1 MSSRHPLTLAL
12 LVLTAAFAVRAG
24 SAVWW
29 QQRLAANSQAFAMGD
44 SDSYW
49 HLASTIAAGEPYQY
63 HSPEAQIFR
72 APGYP
77 YILSWLIDSP
87 KGSVGTA
94 EKSGP
99 ETKPGQESHSRI
111 LAARLLGS
119 LFGTLTVGLVMLI
132 SWQLAGSQ
140 VALLGGILAA
150 VYPGAI
156 AMSIL
161 VLSEAPFQLCMM
173 LTLGCLAQQ
182 YLPLKTGLIENT
194 QDKAG
199 QDKAAKH
206 KDGQGRGWYY
216 FTAWLAGCAA
226 ALGTLLRPSW
236 LLFLPFYFALRI
248 LLGPQRG
255 RQFCAALTAGLAMA
269 IVLTPWWLRNYQ
281 VTGHFVPTTLQVGA
295 SLYDG
300 LHPGATGASDT
311 GMNFS
316 IEFAQQLQREDQ
328 AAIAAAVASGSPPP
342 ELDSFEYRL
351 NKRLATAAI
360 DWASDHP
367 GEVLSL
373 AVGKLW
379 RTWWPW
385 PTGNQMPGGRLT
397 RWAIALG
404 MLMIV
409 LPSIWR
415 IATPRFQRLFS
426 RRAQPNNHSDAAAQS
441 QTGVDTAGGWQQ
453 VHFPFLV
460 PTLYFA
466 LLHAIFVG
474 SARYRQPALLAM
486 IVVAAPQ
493 YWVWLQAGRQAWQ
506 DRRAI
511 QDKDVRHEPR

>member
-24 SAVWW
+24 SAMWW
-29 QQRLAANSQAFAMGD
+29 QQRLAANSQQFAMGD

-49 HLASTIAAGEPYQY
+49 HLAGTIAAGEPYQY

-77 YILSWLIDSP
+77 YILSWLVDSP
-87 KGSVGTA
+87 KSNL
-94 EKSGP
+94 GP
-99 ETKPGQESHSRI
+99 ASNLEPASNSQI

-140 VALLGGILAA
+140 VALLGGVLAA

-173 LTLGCLAQQ
+173 LTLGCLAQH
-182 YLPLKTGLIENT
+182 YLPLKTSPFAGGPFA
-194 QDKAG
+194 AG
-199 QDKAAKH
+199 QLA
-206 KDGQGRGWYY
+206 GGSGWYF
-216 FTAWLAGCAA
+216 FTAGLAGCAA

-269 IVLTPWWLRNYQ
+269 IVLMPWWLRNYQ

-316 IEFAQQLQREDQ
+316 IEFAQQLQREDL
-328 AAIAAAVASGSPPP
+328 AAVEAAVASGSPPP
-342 ELDSFEYRL
+342 ALDSFEYRL
-351 NKRLATAAI
+351 NKRLAAAAI
-360 DWASDHP
+360 DWASEHP

-373 AVGKLW
+373 AVSKLW

-397 RWAIALG
+397 RWAIACG

-409 LPSIWR
+409 LPTVWR
-415 IATPRFQRLFS
+415 IGAPRFQQLFS
-426 RRAQPNNHSDAAAQS
+426 RRQQANNPSDAAAQD
-441 QTGVDTAGGWQQ
+441 QTPEDAARGWRD

-486 IVVAAPQ
+486 IIVAAPQ

>member
-24 SAVWW
+24 TAVWW
-29 QQRLAANSQAFAMGD
+29 QQRLAADSQQFAMGD

-49 HLASTIAAGEPYQY
+49 HLAGTIAAGEPYQY
-63 HSPEAQIFR
+63 HSPAAQIFR

-77 YILSWLIDSP
+77 YILSWLVGSP
-87 KGSVGTA
+87 KTNLETA
-94 EKSGP
+94 AKSGN
-99 ETKPGQESHSRI
+99 EAKPGTESHSQI

-140 VALLGGILAA
+140 VALLGGLLAA

-173 LTLGCLAQQ
+173 LTLGCLAQH
-182 YLPLKTGLIENT
+182 YLPLKAGPSKNV

-199 QDKAAKH
+199 AIKGDKVKA
-206 KDGQGRGWYY
+206 GRGWYY
-216 FTAWLAGCAA
+216 FTAGLAGCAA

-316 IEFAQQLQREDQ
+316 IEFADQMQREDQ
-328 AAIAAAVASGSPPP
+328 AAAAAAVASGSPPP
-342 ELDSFEYRL
+342 DLDSFEYRL

-373 AVGKLW
+373 AAGKLW

-385 PTGNQMPGGRLT
+385 PTGDQMPGGRLT
-397 RWAIALG
+397 RWAVALG

-409 LPSIWR
+409 LPTVWR
-415 IATPRFQRLFS
+415 VGARRFQQLFLRWPKS
-426 RRAQPNNHSDAAAQS
+426 NNQSESAAQGQTAGDAAR
-441 QTGVDTAGGWQQ
+441 GWQE

-506 DRRAI
+506 NRRAI